1 MDKLKILIVDDNGSF
16 RQAFKNTLQES
27 FSTIAIDE
35 AADGD
40 EALRKVD
47 AFLPDLIFMDIRLPG
62 ENGLELTKKIK
73 VTHPNITILVLTSY
87 DLPEYRDSAF
97 QCGADGFFGK
107 TTCDIKELEAL
118 IKSCQ
123 KALNK
128 KKEHWQ

>member
-16 RQAFKNTLQES
+16 RQAFRQSLQES
-27 FSTIAIDE
+27 FPTIAIDE
-35 AADGD
+35 AADGN
-40 EALRKVD
+40 EALHKVD
-47 AFLPDLIFMDIRLPG
+47 AFPPDLIFMDIGLPG

-73 VTHPNITILVLTSY
+73 GTHPNITILVLTSY
-87 DLPEYRDSAF
+87 DLPEYRDFAF

-123 KALNK
+123 NTLNRK
-128 KKEHWQ
+128 V